1 MTTRVA
7 VGGPPTN
14 VYPTTTAA
22 RVTPEPARPFQQVMN
37 AGSAAIVSGAE
48 AAVNHLPGGTILAA
62 AMRPGGSSGLTPSY
76 APGNPY
82 APSPALNRAEGPTG
96 TATSALG
103 SSASSGAAG
112 GRGGGAGGT
121 LGSIERRARGVGVA
135 WGVTGRETRAATGP
149 HGRRQDGAPGQ
160 VVHCGLGAT
169 DDRRRTGVHHLLKG
183 ASGLRRDARSG
194 GGGVNVRRRAADGN
208 TSGHGIFSFLGTL
221 PNALPHRR
229 SRRPGCSE
237 NVLLS

>member
-22 RVTPEPARPFQQVMN
+22 RVTPEPARPFQQVIN
-37 AGSAAIVSGAE
+37 ASSAAIVSGAE

-62 AMRPGGSSGLTPSY
+62 AMRPGVSSITPSY

-96 TATSALG
+96 TATSAPG
-103 SSASSGAAG
+103 SAAARAAAE

-149 HGRRQDGAPGQ
+149 HSRRQDSAP
-160 VVHCGLGAT
+160 
-169 DDRRRTGVHHLLKG
+169 
-183 ASGLRRDARSG
+183 
-194 GGGVNVRRRAADGN
+194 
-208 TSGHGIFSFLGTL
+208 
-221 PNALPHRR
+221 
-229 SRRPGCSE
+229 
-237 NVLLS
+237 